1 MRPLYALP
9 LVPVLLLALGAC
21 GSADEATTTDSGA
34 ISVVA
39 STNVYGD
46 VAQTIGGDAVDVTS
60 IISDPAADPHSY
72 EANART
78 QLALSKATIVIENG
92 GGYDDFVDTM
102 LSASSN
108 TSATVINAVDV
119 SGKAAAADD
128 ELNEH
133 VWYDFPTMS
142 KLADELVTALS
153 TADPDGADTFRA
165 NGEAFKADLETLE
178 GTEQDIAAAHGG
190 EGVAITEPVPL
201 YMLEAAG
208 LKNLTP
214 DAFSEAIEEEN
225 DVPPLVLQE
234 TLDLFSDHEV
244 AVLVYNAQTTGP
256 QTDQVIAAAKD
267 ADVPAVPVT
276 ETLPEGK
283 TYVSWMT
290 DNLAALSDAL
300 S

>member
-1 MRPLYALP
+1 MRPLHALP

-21 GSADEATTTDSGA
+21 GSADEPTDSDA

-92 GGYDDFVDTM
+92 GGYDDFMDTM

-119 SGKAAAADD
+119 SGKAATAGD

-142 KLADELVTALS
+142 KLADELVDALS
-153 TADPDGADTFRA
+153 TADPDGADAFRA
-165 NGEAFKADLETLE
+165 NGEAFKSDLETLE
-178 GTEQDIAAAHGG
+178 GTEKDIAAAHGG

-214 DAFSEAIEEEN
+214 AEFSEAIEEEN
-225 DVPPLVLQE
+225 DVPPLVLQQ
-234 TLDLFSDHEV
+234 TLDLFSDQEV

-256 QTDQVIAAAKD
+256 QTDQVITAAEN
-267 ADVPAVPVT
+267 ADIPAVPVT
-276 ETLPEGK
+276 ETLPEGE
-283 TYVSWMT
+283 TYISWMT
-290 DNLAALSDAL
+290 ANLTALSDAL